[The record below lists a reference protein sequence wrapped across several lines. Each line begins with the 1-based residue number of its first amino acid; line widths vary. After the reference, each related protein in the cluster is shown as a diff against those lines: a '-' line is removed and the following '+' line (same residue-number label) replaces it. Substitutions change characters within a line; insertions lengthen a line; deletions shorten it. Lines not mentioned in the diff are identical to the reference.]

1 MIGQSY
7 READLNLL
15 SVALDSITPLFFP
28 LDHTHYDQWV
38 SVCIHDLKTITVK
51 FPLPHK
57 ELVLGFVV
65 NTRGNAFSRISL
77 DQAQDHSNNK
87 SKSMARY
94 IDFVSQEDK
103 EYLRNVEH

>member
-1 MIGQSY
+1 MLNGSLSLFMFSKLLQSSSPY
-7 READLNLL
+7 
-15 SVALDSITPLFFP
+15 
-28 LDHTHYDQWV
+28 Y
-38 SVCIHDLKTITVK
+38 TI
-51 FPLPHK
+51 K

-77 DQAQDHSNNK
+77 DQAQDHNNNNK
-87 SKSMARY
+87 IKSMAGY